1 MGKWLWGSDDDG
13 DGGSCDGGVVVDLSR
28 LVAVV
33 LKVKLDPFKIK
44 LER

>member
-1 MGKWLWGSDDDG
+1 MRKWLWGSD
-13 DGGSCDGGVVVDLSR
+13 GGGVGSYDGGVVVDLSR

-33 LKVKLDPFKIK
+33 SKVKLDPFKIK